1 MSKLTINDINQGI
14 MFGDWNNDQ
23 INSMIM
29 AIKFARTQ
37 LGKRNKRSFTVGDS
51 VQFHSR
57 DGRTYRGIVQK
68 VMIKNVSVKTNV
80 GLYKVPA
87 NMLEAA

>member
-14 MFGDWNNDQ
+14 MFGQWTNDQ
-23 INSMIM
+23 IDSMIM

-37 LGKRNKRSFTVGDS
+37 LGKRNKNQFTIGDT

-57 DGRTYRGIVQK
+57 DGRTYRGTVHK
-68 VMIKNVSVKTNV
+68 VMVKNITVKTNL
-80 GLYKVPA
+80 GMYKVPA